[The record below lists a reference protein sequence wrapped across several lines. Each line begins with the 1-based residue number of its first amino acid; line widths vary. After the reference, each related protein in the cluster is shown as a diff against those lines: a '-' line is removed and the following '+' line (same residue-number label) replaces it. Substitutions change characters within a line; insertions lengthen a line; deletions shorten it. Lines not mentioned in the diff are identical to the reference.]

1 MASSYFTMNEQPEN
15 EGLIGSITG
24 SRFATAAEGVRGG
37 FQSGWGKAASFYEDV
52 TIPTSTWMYFLDVTI
67 PTSTGF

>member
-1 MASSYFTMNEQPEN
+1 MNEQPEN

-52 TIPTSTWMYFLDVTI
+52 TIPTSTWMYFLHYY
-67 PTSTGF
+67 